1 MRPQPGSG
9 EASVKRTLYATVK
22 VRRDTRGRTV
32 VAAVL
37 RWAEECAPHDTGGV
51 SRLGLGRP
59 RTVARRLREG
69 DPVPPAYR
77 GVLLALWT
85 GRRLGA
91 RAIRLWLDDADVIA
105 QIQGA
110 TQPSPAALGAYL
122 QVRALLNA
130 FREVSIEER
139 PGISHPTATLVTS
152 RPAEPP
158 EPRRHHTA
166 CTDLLPLWATAV

>member
-1 MRPQPGSG
+1 MRSPPGSG
-9 EASVKRTLYATVK
+9 DASVKRTLHATVK
-22 VRRDTRGRTV
+22 VRRDTRGRIV

-37 RWAEECAPHDTGGV
+37 RWAEECAPHDAGGN
-51 SRLGLGRP
+51 SRVGSGRP
-59 RTVARRLREG
+59 RTVARRVQEG

-77 GVLLALWT
+77 GVLLVLWT

-110 TQPSPAALGAYL
+110 TQPSPSALGAYL

-130 FREVSIEER
+130 FREVSIEE
-139 PGISHPTATLVTS
+139 GQGMSHPTTTLVTS
-152 RPAEPP
+152 RPAEPL
-158 EPRRHHTA
+158 EPGRHHTA
-166 CTDLLPLWATAV
+166 CTDFLPLWATAG